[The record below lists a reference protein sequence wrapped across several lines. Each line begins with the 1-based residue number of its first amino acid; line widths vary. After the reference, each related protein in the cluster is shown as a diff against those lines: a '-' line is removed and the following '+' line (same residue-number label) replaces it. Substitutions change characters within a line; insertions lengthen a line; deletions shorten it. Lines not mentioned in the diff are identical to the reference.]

1 MVLDKRVSEVREAA
15 AKLFST
21 RGFLETSMDEIA
33 RAAGLSKGGMYHY
46 FKSKTE
52 ILYAILS
59 DFMDQVLGDI
69 DLLVESTKRPEEKL
83 SFLIQRHV
91 ETYARHRHSA
101 RVLLKEA
108 NSLPK
113 RHLRKIHDKERRYL
127 GAVEEIIGELL
138 GADVDRDV
146 LKTATFSL
154 LGMCNWIYS
163 WYDPQGRIDPRR
175 LSEIIM
181 TIFTKGIRATD
192 AGTTENCLVT
202 SSCKMFV

>member
-15 AKLFST
+15 ARLFST

-33 RAAGLSKGGMYHY
+33 LAAHLSKGGMYHY

-59 DFMDQVLGDI
+59 DFMDQVLADI
-69 DLLVESTKRPEEKL
+69 DVLVGSAKSPEEKL
-83 SFLIQRHV
+83 SFLIRRHV
-91 ETYARHRHSA
+91 ETYALHRHSA

-108 NSLPK
+108 NNLPK
-113 RHLRKIHDKERRYL
+113 KHLKKIHDKERRYL
-127 GAVEEIIGELL
+127 NAVEEIIGDLL
-138 GADVDRDV
+138 GPDTGRDV
-146 LKTATFSL
+146 LKAVTFSL

-163 WYDPQGRIDPRR
+163 WYDPQGRIDPGR

-181 TIFTKGIRATD
+181 TIFTKGVRATA
-192 AGTTENCLVT
+192 AGSTENCPVS
-202 SSCKMFV
+202 SSCNMFI